1 MKPTI
6 KISVLSVLLSVLFF
20 AGCEQQINSPVDKT
34 TSNKQ
39 EQLMN
44 SDPLFLAKHGDLP
57 QQTLIELQQAKIAT
71 ARYHNL
77 NNAIADGYE
86 DINVIIPHMGYH
98 YLKSEYLDSTFEA
111 DKPELLVY
119 SPNPANGNMQLVAVE
134 YAVPISFYPNNP
146 PEGFTGNY
154 DVWDTYQGQ
163 LWTLHA
169 WIWKYNP
176 DGVFAEFNPDVP

>member
-1 MKPTI
+1 MKTTI
-6 KISVLSVLLSVLFF
+6 KFSVLSVLLSFLFI
-20 AGCEQQINSPVDKT
+20 AGCGQQINSPVA
-34 TSNKQ
+34 N
-39 EQLMN
+39 N
-44 SDPLFLAKHGDLP
+44 DPAKDGTFMSKHGDLP

-98 YLKSEYLDSTFEA
+98 YLKSAYLDSLFEP

-119 SPNPANGNMQLVAVE
+119 SPNPANGNMELVAVE

-146 PEGFTGNY
+146 PEGFTGDY

-163 LWTLHA
+163 LWTCHA

-176 DGVFAEFNPDVP
+176 DGVFAEYNPDVP